1 MHGFAEVAFGKE
13 FLLFQGCIF
22 PFRKGPG
29 GDGQIYAVLKQ
40 EVDGIYFAFV
50 DGDDGGLVIVVF
62 KYGDFL
68 VQDRSET
75 LVCRDRYDARTGRV
89 GRPLHFILTFA
100 RDKSSLSGWGATKI
114 RYALAAKGIDSETIS
129 SALAEID
136 ADKASDRLAKLL
148 AVKYKSLISSAGRS
162 SFPALDDASAAY
174 QLRQKLARFALGR
187 GYSYD
192 DISSAIDVLMKGR

>member
-1 MHGFAEVAFGKE
+1 MVHMDNETGKRVGIADKSGRDKGYELVLDRMRRLCSRREYCASDIRQKVLRLLQSGNVSISAETDADEFAESV
-13 FLLFQGCIF
+13 ISS
-22 PFRKGPG
+22 
-29 GDGQIYAVLKQ
+29 
-40 EVDGIYFAFV
+40 
-50 DGDDGGLVIVVF
+50 LVSDS
-62 KYGDFL
+62 YLSDL
-68 VQDRSET
+68 
-75 LVCRDRYDARTGRV
+75 RYSIA
-89 GRPLHFILTFA
+89 FA

-162 SFPALDDASAAY
+162 SFPAQDDASAAY
-174 QLRQKLARFALGR
+174 QLRQKLVRFALGR

-192 DISSAIDVLMKGR
+192 DISSAIDALMKGR

>member
-1 MHGFAEVAFGKE
+1 MDNETGKRVGIADKSGRDKGYELVLDRMRRLCSRREYCASDIRQKVLRLLQSGNVSISAETDADEFAESVISSLVSDSYLSDLRYSIAF
-13 FLLFQGCIF
+13 
-22 PFRKGPG
+22 
-29 GDGQIYAVLKQ
+29 
-40 EVDGIYFAFV
+40 
-50 DGDDGGLVIVVF
+50 
-62 KYGDFL
+62 
-68 VQDRSET
+68 T
-75 LVCRDRYDARTGRV
+75 
-89 GRPLHFILTFA
+89 

-174 QLRQKLARFALGR
+174 QLRQKLVRFALGR

-192 DISSAIDVLMKGR
+192 DISSAIDALMKGR

>member
-1 MHGFAEVAFGKE
+1 MVHMDNETGKRVGIADKSGRDKGYELVLDRMRRLCSRREYCASDIRQKVLRLLQSGNVSISAETDADEFAESVISSLVSDSYLSDLRYSIAF
-13 FLLFQGCIF
+13 
-22 PFRKGPG
+22 
-29 GDGQIYAVLKQ
+29 
-40 EVDGIYFAFV
+40 
-50 DGDDGGLVIVVF
+50 
-62 KYGDFL
+62 
-68 VQDRSET
+68 T
-75 LVCRDRYDARTGRV
+75 
-89 GRPLHFILTFA
+89 

-174 QLRQKLARFALGR
+174 QLRQKLVRFALGR

-192 DISSAIDVLMKGR
+192 DISSAIDALMKGR

>member
-1 MHGFAEVAFGKE
+1 MDNETGKRVGIADKSGRDKGYELVLDRMRRLCSRREYCASDIRQKVLRLLQSGNVSISAETDADEFAESV
-13 FLLFQGCIF
+13 ISS
-22 PFRKGPG
+22 
-29 GDGQIYAVLKQ
+29 
-40 EVDGIYFAFV
+40 
-50 DGDDGGLVIVVF
+50 LVSDS
-62 KYGDFL
+62 YLSDL
-68 VQDRSET
+68 
-75 LVCRDRYDARTGRV
+75 RYSIA
-89 GRPLHFILTFA
+89 FA
-100 RDKSSLSGWGATKI
+100 RDKSFLSGWGATKI
-114 RYALAAKGIDSETIS
+114 RYALAAKGIDSETIF

-192 DISSAIDVLMKGR
+192 DISSAIDALMKGR